1 MVVEEFRYKSTRTGI
16 TQNPIIVGKQ
26 EVRSRAE
33 RGVVMN
39 LRNTETRR
47 HSLADGLNRKQTR
60 MFVIIVIVVIAV
72 LSGLYL
78 RFAWDRYQDIAS
90 SEAIMLAQSLETLFR
105 TEEIARLSGS
115 DADLV
120 KPEYIMTKS
129 SLMQLV
135 KTTNPIHFAYL
146 VGERDGSIVILL
158 DSESS
163 DSPDYSP
170 PGQVYEEADDSYWE
184 TFRSG
189 KTILTGPITDR
200 WGTWISALVP
210 IKNPIDGKV
219 IAAFGIDYAAA
230 DWYADLWKQMIPD
243 AIIVSCLMMLFFA
256 LLRSRAQQLK
266 LKALSE
272 KLAFDENLYHSV
284 FDQAPIGIAIVN
296 DKSFVIQSEFGS
308 MNMNPMFERILGR
321 TSHDLGNLKWTEIT
335 HPEDLPADLEK
346 FEQFKNG
353 EINGYSLEKRFLK
366 PNGSSLWTNM
376 KISHF
381 LGSYDQHSMH
391 LCLLED
397 ISTHKE
403 IEKSLLESERS
414 KSVLVANLPGMA
426 YRSKYD
432 RNWTMQF
439 VSDGCFQLTGYHPE
453 SLIYNKYLSYND
465 LITPEY
471 REPLWKEWERLL
483 AQRLPFQYE
492 YEITTANG
500 ERKWVLELA
509 EGIFNENGEVEAL
522 EGIIL
527 DISNRKG
534 MENHLRYLN
543 EHDSW
548 TGLYNRAYLE
558 NLLRSDAKNLKKE
571 KRAAVGINL
580 STVHQLSMIYGFYYG
595 QELIKKATEAMTL
608 LCTDHHQLFNTYVN
622 RFAFYVKDYE
632 DKNELIAFCNTV
644 VQTLE
649 SVLAAERIGGGI
661 GIIEIDE
668 DNEQDID
675 RVFKDLLIASEKAIA
690 VIDRDFAFCFYDTN
704 MEMQI
709 IREETIRNELVQIAA
724 GENSSRLYLQ
734 FQPILDL
741 KLNRICGFEALARL
755 NSDNLGV
762 VPPLEFIAIAEKTK
776 LSIPLSQN
784 IILQAFHFLNRL
796 KENGYDT
803 ISVSINISAI
813 QLLRS
818 DFVENLFDMI
828 QEMQVNPAN
837 ICIEITESFFA
848 SNYQVVNKILAKL
861 VKIGIKIALDDFGT
875 EYSSLARVR
884 ELNINCLKIDKH
896 FIDKLLLLKEE
907 EAITA
912 DIISMAHR
920 LGHCVIAEGVEHE
933 KQWQYLKNHGCDR
946 IQGYLIAKPLD
957 EEVAMELLNQQT
969 CGL

>member
-1 MVVEEFRYKSTRTGI
+1 MSI
-16 TQNPIIVGKQ
+16 
-26 EVRSRAE
+26 
-33 RGVVMN
+33 
-39 LRNTETRR
+39 RNTETNR
-47 HSLADGLNRKQTR
+47 HFLSDGMNRKQTR
-60 MFVIIVIVVIAV
+60 MFAIIVIVIIVA
-72 LSGLYL
+72 LSALYL
-78 RFAWDRYQDIAS
+78 RFTWNRYQDIAS
-90 SEAIMLAQSLETLFR
+90 SEAIMLAQSLETLFQP
-105 TEEIARLSGS
+105 EEIAKLFGS

-129 SLMQLV
+129 RLMQLV

-158 DSESS
+158 DSESP

-170 PGQVYEEADDSYWE
+170 PGQVYEEADDSYRE
-184 TFRSG
+184 IFKTG
-189 KTILTGPITDR
+189 KTILTGSITDR

-210 IKNPIDGKV
+210 IKNPADGKV
-219 IAAFGIDYAAA
+219 IAAFGTDYAAA
-230 DWYADLWKQMIPD
+230 EWYADLWKQMIPD
-243 AIIVSCLMMLFFA
+243 AIIVFCLMMLFFA

-296 DKSFVIQSEFGS
+296 DKSFVIQSEFRP

-321 TSHDLGNLKWTEIT
+321 TSRDLENIKWTEIT

-376 KISHF
+376 KVSHF

-397 ISTHKE
+397 ISTRKE

-432 RNWTMQF
+432 RNWTMLF
-439 VSDGCFQLTGYHPE
+439 VSAGCFQLTGYHPE
-453 SLIYNKYLSYND
+453 SLIYNKNLSYND

-509 EGIFNENGEVEAL
+509 EGIFTENGEVEAL

-527 DISNRKG
+527 DISNRKE
-534 MENHLRYLN
+534 MENNLRYHN

-558 NLLRSDAKNLKKE
+558 DLLRSDAKNPKKE
-571 KRAAVGINL
+571 KRAVVGINL
-580 STVHQLSMIYGFYYG
+580 SAVHQLSMIYGFNYG
-595 QELIKKATEAMTL
+595 QELIKKAIEALTL
-608 LCTDHHQLFNTYVN
+608 LSTDQRQLFNTYVN
-622 RFAFYVKDYE
+622 RFLFYVKAYE
-632 DKNELIAFCNTV
+632 DKNELVAFCNEV
-644 VQTLE
+644 INILE
-649 SVLAAERIGGGI
+649 SVFAVERISGGI

-668 DNEQDID
+668 DNEQDIE
-675 RVFKDLLIASEKAIA
+675 RVLKNLLIASEKAIA
-690 VIDRDFAFCFYDTN
+690 AVDRDFGFCFYDTD
-704 MEMQI
+704 MESQI
-709 IREETIRNELVQIAA
+709 IREETIHHELVQIAA
-724 GENSSRLYLQ
+724 GENDNRLYLQ

-741 KLNRICGFEALARL
+741 KLNQICGFEALVRL
-755 NSDNLGV
+755 NSTNLGT

-776 LSIPLSQN
+776 LSTPLGKN
-784 IILQAFHFLNRL
+784 IIRQAFHFLNRL

-813 QLLRS
+813 QLLRN

-828 QEMQVNPAN
+828 REMQVNP
-837 ICIEITESFFA
+837 
-848 SNYQVVNKILAKL
+848 
-861 VKIGIKIALDDFGT
+861 
-875 EYSSLARVR
+875 
-884 ELNINCLKIDKH
+884 
-896 FIDKLLLLKEE
+896 
-907 EAITA
+907 
-912 DIISMAHR
+912 
-920 LGHCVIAEGVEHE
+920 
-933 KQWQYLKNHGCDR
+933 
-946 IQGYLIAKPLD
+946 
-957 EEVAMELLNQQT
+957 
-969 CGL
+969 